1 MYVRSDVAR
10 QMHQDMLDEAQAR
23 RNGVRVSA
31 LNRAR
36 RRAARAEERMS
47 RARVEAS
54 RHRRR
59 LEAEL

>member
-1 MYVRSDVAR
+1 
-10 QMHQDMLDEAQAR
+10 MHQDMLDEAQAR
-23 RNGVRVSA
+23 RDGVRVSA